1 MFALYAPRRAER
13 TPTFANQKNLPKLPV
28 PKLRQ
33 TLDRY
38 LKGLEPFIAEESEA
52 NAELEMKKRVQ
63 MAEEF
68 ENGIGKL
75 AQARLI
81 GESPF
86 V

>member
-13 TPTFANQKNLPKLPV
+13 TPTFAHQKNLPKLPV

-38 LKGLEPFIAEESEA
+38 LKSLEPFIAEQDEA

-81 GESPF
+81 GESPL